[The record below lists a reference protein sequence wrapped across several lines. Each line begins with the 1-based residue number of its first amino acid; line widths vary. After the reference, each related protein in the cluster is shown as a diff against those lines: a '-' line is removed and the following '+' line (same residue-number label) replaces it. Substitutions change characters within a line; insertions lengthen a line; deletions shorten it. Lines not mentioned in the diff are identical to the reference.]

1 MSSLLPFWKGSVPL
15 QALSHVILTSLH
27 LKLKLWLPSITTISL
42 CIVVEACFLLCLDLD
57 NALIEIFV
65 CDLQFQTANGLRVKI
80 SYLNKEDDN
89 RQAHH
94 ALVHLGY
101 KWCVALTV
109 SVYMIKTHSPT
120 VLKDFEIPLLHH
132 AAKQACQPQC
142 TQPSA
147 GHHWSHQWSEQ
158 APQS

>member
-1 MSSLLPFWKGSVPL
+1 MMSSLLPFWKGSVTP

-27 LKLKLWLPSITTISL
+27 LKLKLWLPSITTSSL
-42 CIVVEACFLLCLDLD
+42 RIVVEACFLLCLDLD

-101 KWCVALTV
+101 K
-109 SVYMIKTHSPT
+109 
-120 VLKDFEIPLLHH
+120 
-132 AAKQACQPQC
+132 
-142 TQPSA
+142 
-147 GHHWSHQWSEQ
+147 
-158 APQS
+158 